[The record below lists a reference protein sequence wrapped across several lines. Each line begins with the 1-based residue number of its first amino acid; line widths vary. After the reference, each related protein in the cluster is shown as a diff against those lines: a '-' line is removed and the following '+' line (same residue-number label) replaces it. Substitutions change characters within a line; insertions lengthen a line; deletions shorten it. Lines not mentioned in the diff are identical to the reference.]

1 MAAPS
6 RYLLF
11 TDPWHYAAME
21 AMGQVL
27 GPASTHFNDYRGTVA
42 ADDAAAVM
50 DQPSL
55 YELAEVDRDCYT
67 ILAVDLRINGHTAAT
82 VYAIDRV
89 EHPDALPGKI
99 AKQHPSQDEVPVV
112 PFDLP
117 ESSAEKL
124 IKYAF
129 KKISVRL
136 VTQPLQEHDLIV
148 TEPNST

>member
-1 MAAPS
+1 
-6 RYLLF
+6 
-11 TDPWHYAAME
+11 ME

-89 EHPDALPGKI
+89 EHPDALSEKI
-99 AKQHPSQDEVPVV
+99 ARQDPSQGEVPVV
-112 PFDLP
+112 PFDLS

-129 KKISVRL
+129 KKISLRL
-136 VTQPLQEHDLIV
+136 VTPPLQEHDLIV
-148 TEPNST
+148 TEPSST